1 VRLSR
6 TALKTVRD
14 IRRSRW
20 QFLAVCVATA
30 LGVAIFIGSYGSFQN
45 LRSSYARTYDRLSM
59 ADLWFEVGDAPAS
72 VAGDVRAL
80 PGVESAEGRLVSELP
95 VTFPRLDSPHILARL
110 VSLPEGGERPSV
122 NDVAVVDGRY
132 VQDSSE
138 VLLEQSFAKFNH
150 VELGDTMQVTV
161 SDGSQLELTVAGF
174 VVSPEY
180 LFPARNEQEMFSP
193 PSQFGIVFLPYSKL
207 SSFLNR
213 EDRVNDV
220 AIRLAG
226 GADAAVV
233 AQQVSDALS
242 LYGLGRVTDREHQ
255 LSNRLLQLDLDGF
268 RGLALVFPLLFLLVG
283 GLAAYTLLNRLMQS
297 QRGQIGVMRA
307 MGYSRASILRHYAGF
322 GVAIGLAGASLGA
335 VGGWLLADLVTRGY
349 ATSLNVPFVVV
360 SPNLQ
365 LLAIGFAA
373 GLAITI
379 VSSLLPAWSAAKI
392 APAEAMR
399 PPAPPRGFHTPLE
412 RLLPGM
418 RRLPYALKLPLRN
431 VFRVPRRS
439 LFTALGVG
447 AGVSLVLV
455 GASLLDSF
463 NNAVDLQFKSI
474 ENYDARVDFSEP
486 FALTRLQEVAS
497 VAGVQ
502 AAEAIAE
509 VPVQLSA
516 GSAQSNVLLQA
527 VQPDAELLRVYTP
540 DNARVRPGSGLLI
553 PETLAKSLGLHVGD
567 NVSVQALTGSQGAVN
582 LRVDG
587 ITTQP
592 LGSVV
597 VTELNTAAG
606 LLGNGEAGTAVLVK
620 IAGRDTA
627 AVQRDLYGIEGVT
640 TVLLKQ
646 DVQDYIGQ
654 FSALFIVFV
663 TIMLAFGV
671 ALGFAIIFNAITIS
685 AIERQR
691 ELATM
696 RVIGTSLGR
705 LVQVLTIENAIIGVC
720 GVVLGIPVGLV
731 IAHYFA
737 SLYQNDLIDMPLV
750 IYTRTYALAATGALL
765 TVALAEVPAV
775 RFVKHLNLPEVTRE
789 MTT

>member
-1 VRLSR
+1 MRLSR
-6 TALKTVRD
+6 TTLKTLRD
-14 IRRSRW
+14 IRRARW
-20 QFLAVCVATA
+20 QFLAVCVAAA

-45 LRSSYARTYDRLSM
+45 LRRSYARTYDRLSM
-59 ADLWFEVGDAPAS
+59 ADLWFEVDDAPES
-72 VAGDVRAL
+72 VVGDVRAL

-95 VTFPRLDSPHILARL
+95 VTFPRLDSPHILTRL
-110 VSLPEGGERPSV
+110 VSLPDAGGRPSV
-122 NDVAVVDGRY
+122 NDVAIVEGRY

-138 VLLEQSFAKFNH
+138 ALLEQSFAKFNH
-150 VELGDTMQVTV
+150 VKVGDTLQVIA
-161 SDGSQLELTVAGF
+161 SDGSQLDLTVAGF

-193 PSQFGIVFLPYSKL
+193 PSQFGVVFLPYSTVASLLAK
-207 SSFLNR
+207 
-213 EDRVNDV
+213 EGRVNDV
-220 AIRLAG
+220 AIRLTDG
-226 GADAAVV
+226 VDATSVLG
-233 AQQVSDALS
+233 QVSSALS
-242 LYGLGRVTDREHQ
+242 PYGLSKVTDREHQ

-307 MGYSRASILRHYAGF
+307 IGYSRASILRHYAGF
-322 GVAIGLAGASLGA
+322 GVAIGLAGALLGA
-335 VGGWLLADLVTRGY
+335 VGGWLLADLGTRGY
-349 ATSLNVPFVVV
+349 ASSLNVPFVVV
-360 SPNLQ
+360 SANWG

-379 VSSLLPAWSAAKI
+379 VSSLLPAWSAANI
-392 APAEAMR
+392 PPAEAMR

-412 RLLPGM
+412 RLLPGL

-439 LFTALGVG
+439 LFTVLGVG

-463 NNAVDLQFKSI
+463 SSAVNLQFDSI
-474 ENYDARVDFSEP
+474 ENYDARVDFSKP
-486 FALTRLQEVAS
+486 FPQERLQDVAS

-502 AAEAIAE
+502 AAEVIAE
-509 VPVQLSA
+509 VPIRVSVGA
-516 GSAQSNVLLQA
+516 RQSNVLLQA
-527 VQPDAELLRVYTP
+527 IQPDAELLRVYTP
-540 DNARVRPGSGLLI
+540 DHKRVRPGSGLLI
-553 PETLAKSLGLHVGD
+553 PETLADSLGLQAGD
-567 NVSVQALTGSQGAVN
+567 SVSVESLTGSEGAVN

-587 ITTQP
+587 IATQP

-597 VTELNTAAG
+597 VADLSTVAG
-606 LLGNGEAGTAVLVK
+606 LLGDGEIGTAVLVK
-620 IAGRDTA
+620 VEGRETA
-627 AVQRDLYGIEGVT
+627 SVQRDLYGIQGVA
-640 TVLLKQ
+640 TVQLKQ
-646 DVQDYIGQ
+646 DVRDYIGQ
-654 FSALFIVFV
+654 FSALFTAFV

-705 LVQVLTIENAIIGVC
+705 LVQVLTVENAIVGAC
-720 GVVLGIPVGLV
+720 GVVVGIPVGLV

-750 IYTRTYALAATGALL
+750 IFPRTYALAAAGALL

-775 RFVKHLNLPEVTRE
+775 RFVKGLNLPAVTRE